1 MRRAVVALLL
11 LVGCALGCA
20 GYVGAGPGG
29 VGVGF
34 GFGAPYYAGPYA
46 RPAPYYGP
54 YYAPPAYYRPWGY
67 GWRPYAYR

>member
-1 MRRAVVALLL
+1 MRRAVVALFL

-20 GYVGAGPGG
+20 GYINAGPVGAG
-29 VGVGF
+29 VRF
-34 GFGAPYYAGPYA
+34 GSPYYAAPYA
-46 RPAPYYGP
+46 APGPYYGP